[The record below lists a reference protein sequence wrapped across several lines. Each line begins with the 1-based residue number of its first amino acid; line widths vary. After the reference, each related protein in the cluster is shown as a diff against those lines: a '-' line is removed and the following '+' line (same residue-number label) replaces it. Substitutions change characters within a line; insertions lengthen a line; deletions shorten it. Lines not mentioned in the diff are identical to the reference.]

1 MYDNQNNF
9 QQQGN
14 FQQQQPQQ
22 QYQQQYQQ
30 PQNQFNGGYQ
40 QNNVG
45 GMFVDNNADV
55 DSGSG
60 ELPKG
65 RYPVRI
71 VAAEYVENERKTGFI
86 LKLEHDILDGN
97 YKGRKIF
104 DNYNLQHS
112 NEQTQR
118 IAQSQYAKLCESA
131 FGKGAARPTNPQLLI
146 GAVYVIEW
154 GKKRPKKRDNDYH
167 TEEQEE
173 QRAEVLDRLPVS
185 VMAPAQQQQQAPM
198 NYGHQQQQQQYQQPQ
213 NQFNGGQQQMNNGG
227 NFQQQGNF
235 QQPQNHQQPQ
245 NQFNGNQ
252 QNNFQQQEVNQQN
265 QFNGGNFPG
274 NQQQQQQGNFQQ
286 QGAGNEAQAGNGS
299 GSFQGQGSQ
308 EMQNANQ
315 FTGNVNDGGK
325 PFGNGFPGAM

>member
-1 MYDNQNNF
+1 MYGNQNNF
-9 QQQGN
+9 QNGG
-14 FQQQQPQQ
+14 QQQM
-22 QYQQQYQQ
+22 
-30 PQNQFNGGYQ
+30 NNGGL
-40 QNNVG
+40 
-45 GMFVDNNADV
+45 FVDNNADV

-86 LKLEHDILDGN
+86 LKLEHDIIDGS

-104 DNYNLQHS
+104 DNYNLQHTS
-112 NEQTQR
+112 EQTQR

-154 GKKRPKKRDNDYH
+154 GKKRQKKRDNDYH

-173 QRAEVLDRLPVS
+173 QRSEVLDRLPVS
-185 VMAPAQQQQQAPM
+185 VLAPAQQQPQQAPM
-198 NYGHQQQQQQYQQPQ
+198 NYGQQQQQQQQPQNGYPQQHGYPQQGYQQQPQNGYPQQPQQQYQQPQ
-213 NQFNGGQQQMNNGG
+213 QPQNGYPQNGYP
-227 NFQQQGNF
+227 
-235 QQPQNHQQPQ
+235 QQPQ
-245 NQFNGNQ
+245 
-252 QNNFQQQEVNQQN
+252 
-265 QFNGGNFPG
+265 GGNFPG
-274 NQQQQQQGNFQQ
+274 NQQQQPQQNNFQQ
-286 QGAGNEAQAGNGS
+286 QGAGNEAATGNG
-299 GSFQGQGSQ
+299 GGVVQGQGGQ

-315 FTGNVNDGGK
+315 FPGNMSGDSK

>member
-9 QQQGN
+9 QQQSNFQQQGN
-14 FQQQQPQQ
+14 FQPQQPQQ
-22 QYQQQYQQ
+22 QYQH

-40 QNNVG
+40 QNNGG
-45 GMFVDNNADV
+45 GMFVDNNADI

-86 LKLEHDILDGN
+86 LKLEHDIIDGS

-104 DNYNLQHS
+104 DNYNLQHTS
-112 NEQTQR
+112 EQTQR

-185 VMAPAQQQQQAPM
+185 VLAPTQQQPQQAPM
-198 NYGHQQQQQQYQQPQ
+198 NYGQQQQPQQPQQHYQQQYQQPQ

-227 NFQQQGNF
+227 NFQQQQPQQQY
-235 QQPQNHQQPQ
+235 QQPQNGYPQNGYPQQPQ
-245 NQFNGNQ
+245 
-252 QNNFQQQEVNQQN
+252 
-265 QFNGGNFPG
+265 GGNFPG
-274 NQQQQQQGNFQQ
+274 NQYQQQQQNNFQP
-286 QGAGNEAQAGNGS
+286 QGAGNEAQAGNGG
-299 GSFQGQGSQ
+299 GSIQGQGGQ

>member
-9 QQQGN
+9 QNGGNFQQHGN
-14 FQQQQPQQ
+14 FQQQGYPQQ
-22 QYQQQYQQ
+22 PQQQYQQ

-40 QNNVG
+40 QNNGG

-86 LKLEHDILDGN
+86 LKLEHDIIDGS

-104 DNYNLQHS
+104 DNYNLQHTS
-112 NEQTQR
+112 EQTQR

-185 VMAPAQQQQQAPM
+185 VLSPTQQQPQQAPM
-198 NYGHQQQQQQYQQPQ
+198 NYQPQQPQ
-213 NQFNGGQQQMNNGG
+213 NGYP
-227 NFQQQGNF
+227 QQQGYPQQGYQ
-235 QQPQNHQQPQ
+235 QQPQNGYPQQPQQQGYPQQPQ
-245 NQFNGNQ
+245 NGYPQNGYPQ
-252 QNNFQQQEVNQQN
+252 QPQ
-265 QFNGGNFPG
+265 GGNFPG
-274 NQQQQQQGNFQQ
+274 NQQQQPQQNNFQQ
-286 QGAGNEAQAGNGS
+286 QGAGNEASTGNG
-299 GSFQGQGSQ
+299 GGVVQGQGGQ

-315 FTGNVNDGGK
+315 FPGNMNDGSK